1 MVLPLVPEMHKG
13 EEKGFFVC
21 FVLKNIYKK
30 NNYYKYQQQS
40 KKHGY
45 VVMSY
50 FLIYWLLVCK
60 PATLNLSLSSTLTK
74 LRQC

>member
-21 FVLKNIYKK
+21 FVLKIYIKK

-45 VVMSY
+45 IVMSY
-50 FLIYWLLVCK
+50 LFTGYLYANLL
-60 PATLNLSLSSTLTK
+60 P
-74 LRQC
+74 